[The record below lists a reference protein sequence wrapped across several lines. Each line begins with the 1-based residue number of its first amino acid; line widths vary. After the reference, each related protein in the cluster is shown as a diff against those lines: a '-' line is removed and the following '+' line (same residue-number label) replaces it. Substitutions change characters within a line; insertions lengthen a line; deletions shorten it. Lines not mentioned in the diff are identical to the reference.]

1 MSKQDIVSKHL
12 LQMIIY
18 MCNTLAPTTV
28 TLTSVNQHN
37 LQQFPY
43 IRKQQVLVSFI
54 IHAKLQIR
62 KQTGKFNFSVDTILS
77 CAAVA
82 AAAQDSFVV

>member
-1 MSKQDIVSKHL
+1 M
-12 LQMIIY
+12 
-18 MCNTLAPTTV
+18 
-28 TLTSVNQHN
+28 
-37 LQQFPY
+37 
-43 IRKQQVLVSFI
+43 
-54 IHAKLQIR
+54 QIR